1 MCYVLQTPLC
11 SGWTGLLTVS
21 NYFLHHALN
30 CFHHVSKYARKQEKH
45 MNTESLF
52 CYRIC
57 LLMKDGRLGVWV
69 AGSGVI
75 LSWSYFRKY
84 LVLQDVS
91 LKLNIG
97 TCLKD
102 KEKVLNFRYC
112 VL

>member
-1 MCYVLQTPLC
+1 
-11 SGWTGLLTVS
+11 
-21 NYFLHHALN
+21 
-30 CFHHVSKYARKQEKH
+30 
-45 MNTESLF
+45 
-52 CYRIC
+52 
-57 LLMKDGRLGVWV
+57 MKDGRLGVWV